1 MIVVISDV
9 HLGYEKCNKE
19 AFESFVEEFLEKEK
33 IEHLILLGDILDFW
47 RRFSEGVILEN
58 LEILNKLNNLNTEKH
73 YVIGNHDYSLYN
85 LTKYKDLQF
94 KFTKDLSL
102 QSDDKKFRFIH
113 GYQIE
118 FENVLPLYEGVCEQL
133 CKSGDEQGKM
143 LSDLWSWYERNLKRN
158 KWISK
163 ITGVFKKKEAQM
175 YDERWGNM
183 ETLDKEKLNEMIE
196 FVQKS
201 PKDREMSPLHRKEVW
216 RAERE
221 IAQRLESVKLMS
233 EEVLV
238 YGHTHKPFCKKD
250 KANTGS
256 WVSDAEKTNSYLII
270 DNGKMELKYWK

>member
-1 MIVVISDV
+1 MIVAISDV

-19 AFESFVEEFLEKEK
+19 AFESFVEDFLKKEK

-58 LEILNKLNNLNTEKH
+58 VEILNKLSNLNAEKY
-73 YVIGNHDYSLYN
+73 YVIGNHDYSLCN
-85 LTKYKDLQF
+85 LVKYKNLHF
-94 KFTKDLSL
+94 EFTKDLSL
-102 QSDDKKFRFIH
+102 QSGDRSFRFIH
-113 GYQIE
+113 GYQQE
-118 FENVLPLYEGVCEQL
+118 FGKILPLYEKICEEL
-133 CKSGDEQGKM
+133 CTSGDERGKT

-216 RAERE
+216 RTERE
-221 IAQRLESVKLMS
+221 IAARQEFIQLKP
-233 EEVLV
+233 EEILV
-238 YGHTHKPFCKKD
+238 YGHTHKPFREKD
-250 KANTGS
+250 RANTGS
-256 WVSDAEKTNSYLII
+256 WVSDAKDTNSYLII
-270 DNGKMELKYWK
+270 DKGKMKYWK